1 MSDQDK
7 KPEEKKTKGKNDN
20 FAVLPL
26 RDIVVF
32 PHMIVPLFVGREK
45 SVKALEHVMQDDKKI
60 LLLTQKTPTEDDP
73 KGEDLHMVGTIGNIL
88 QLLKLPDGT
97 VKVLVEGGERFE
109 VSKFIEEGDYIEA
122 KADEIPEDHT
132 TNEELDALARAVIS
146 QFEQYVKLNK
156 KIPPEVLVSINQIE
170 EPAKMADT
178 VASHL
183 SLKIEEKQELLELK
197 TVAERLEKIY
207 SFMEGEIGVLQVEKR
222 VRNRVKRQMEKTQRE
237 YYLNEQM
244 KAIQKELGEGEDGVD
259 ELGEIEKKIEDTKL
273 SKEAR
278 EKAKVELKKLRQ
290 MSPMSAEATVVRNYL
305 DWILGVPWGKHS
317 RVHKDIKKA
326 LKVLD
331 KDHYGL
337 EKVKER
343 ILEYLAVQQRTN
355 KVKGPILC
363 LVGPPGVGKTSLGA
377 SIAKATNRNF
387 VRVSLGGVRDESEI
401 RGHRRTYIGAMPGK
415 IIQGMKK
422 AKTTNPLFLL
432 DEIDK
437 LASDWRG
444 DPSSALLE
452 VLDPEQNSTFNDHY
466 MEMDYDLSDVMF
478 ICTANSLNMPQPL
491 LDRMEVIRISG
502 YTEDEKL
509 EIVKRH
515 LLDKQKK
522 AAGLKKDEMKIS
534 DITIRNLIRYY
545 TREAGVR
552 NLEREIANL
561 CRKSIKDILMKSKK
575 AVTITPKGLEKFAGV
590 KKFRYGEVD
599 EQDRIGVVT
608 GLAYTQFGG
617 DILSIEAVTIP
628 GKEGKVTTTGN
639 LKDVM
644 KESITV
650 AEMLIKSRAAQF
662 GISYEDLKEKSI
674 HVHVPE
680 GATPKDGPSA
690 GCAMT
695 TAIISTLTNIE
706 IHRDIAMTGE
716 INLRG
721 YVTAI
726 GGLKEKLL
734 AALRSG
740 IKTVLIPKEN
750 EKDLADVPDKV
761 KKNLN
766 IIPVNTI
773 DEVLVHALVRMPE
786 PLKEEDT
793 PKKGAILQESAE
805 NQGKDVIH
813 H

>member
-1 MSDQDK
+1 MIGSGTKD
-7 KPEEKKTKGKNDN
+7 KGKV

-45 SVKALEHVMQDDKKI
+45 SVKALEHVMQEDKQI
-60 LLLTQKTPTEDDP
+60 LLMTQKSPSDDNP
-73 KGEDLHMVGTIGNIL
+73 GSGDLFEVGTVGNIL

-97 VKVLVEGGERFE
+97 VKVLVEGGQRH
-109 VSKFIEEGDYIEA
+109 VVTKFIEEGEFVEA
-122 KADEIPEDHT
+122 EA
-132 TNEELDALARAVIS
+132 NSLEESEAITEETEALARAVIS

-156 KIPPEVLVSINQIE
+156 KIPPEVLVSINQIDD
-170 EPAKMADT
+170 PAKMADT

-183 SLKIEEKQELLELK
+183 TLKIEEKQELLELK
-197 TVAERLEKIY
+197 TAVERLEKIY
-207 SFMEGEIGVLQVEKR
+207 GFMEGEIGLLQVEKR

-244 KAIQKELGEGEDGVD
+244 KAIQKELGDGEEGLD
-259 ELGEIEKKIEDTKL
+259 ELGELEKKIEETKL

-278 EKAKVELKKLRQ
+278 EKAKTELKKLRQ

-305 DWILGVPWGKHS
+305 DWILGVPWNKRS

-326 LKVLD
+326 KKVLD

-343 ILEYLAVQQRTN
+343 ILEYLAVQQRTS

-363 LVGPPGVGKTSLGA
+363 LVGPPGVGKTSLGS

-422 AKTTNPLFLL
+422 AKTSNPLFLL
-432 DEIDK
+432 DEVDK

-491 LDRMEVIRISG
+491 LDRMEIIRISG

-515 LLDKQKK
+515 LLKKQME
-522 AAGLKKDEMKIS
+522 AAGLKKGELKIS
-534 DITIRNLIRYY
+534 DMTIRDLIRYY

-561 CRKSIKDILMKSKK
+561 CRKAIKEILMKSKE
-575 AVTITPKGLEKFAGV
+575 TISMAPRMLEKYSGV
-590 KKFRYGEVD
+590 KKFRYGEVE
-599 EQDRIGVVT
+599 EQDKIGVVT

-617 DILSIEAVTIP
+617 DILSIEAVTMP

-650 AEMLIKSRAAQF
+650 AEMLVKSRASQF
-662 GISYEDLKEKSI
+662 GISFDELKEKSI

-690 GCAMT
+690 GAAMT
-695 TAIISTLTNIE
+695 TAIISALTNIE

-740 IKTVLIPKEN
+740 IKKVLIPKEN
-750 EKDLADVPDKV
+750 EKDLAEVPDKV
-761 KKNLN
+761 KKNLE

-773 DEVLVHALVRMPE
+773 EEVLVHALLKMPE
-786 PLKEEDT
+786 PLSEEDN
-793 PKKGAILQESAE
+793 PKSSSIPPESTE
-805 NQGKDVIH
+805 NKGKDVIH